1 MNSKGDNMKTDIAYK
16 EYKKKSDIHGTI
28 LYPAVMVAPMQKEI
42 LGKLINK
49 AEINSVFDA
58 FHGSGTSL
66 YETLEISDKIRLVGC
81 DINPLANLITKVK
94 LEGVNN
100 NITKDIEK
108 LKMYIES
115 YDEYEKFDFNNI
127 KKWFRED
134 IIDSLSKL
142 RDAIIKIENKQNRLY
157 FWCMLCDIIRKYSNT
172 RSSTYKLHTKKIEVI
187 NKMEN
192 NVVRDYINSV
202 EKNMYKFNKHTSN
215 FELFKC
221 DTLKKIKEFK
231 ENEFDISITSPP
243 YGDNATTVPY
253 GQFSI
258 LDLKWIASEDLELE
272 GWELENYAII
282 DTKSLGS
289 CKIGIN
295 ISEYALK
302 LLNPYLQKI
311 SESKK
316 VKVEKFF
323 NDYFVFLDELC
334 RVTNNYIVMTLGN
347 RTVDGININ
356 LTDITMK
363 YLESKKF
370 INLEFMEREILSK
383 RTPKMTSRVNNKSVS
398 SMNHEYVIIHQKKKY

>member
-1 MNSKGDNMKTDIAYK
+1 METNIAYK
-16 EYKKKSDIHGTI
+16 DYKKKSDIHGTI
-28 LYPAVMVAPMQKEI
+28 LYPAPMIAPMQKEI
-42 LGKLINK
+42 LEKLISK
-49 AEINSVFDA
+49 DKVNSVFDA

-94 LEGVNN
+94 LEGVNS

-108 LKMYIES
+108 LNTYIKS
-115 YDEYEKFDFNNI
+115 DDKYEKFDFDNI
-127 KKWFRED
+127 NKWFRED

-142 RDAIIKIENKQNRLY
+142 RNAIIKIENKKNRLY
-157 FWCMLCDIIRKYSNT
+157 FWCMLCDVIRKYSNS
-172 RSSTYKLHTKKIEVI
+172 RSSTYKLHTKKEDVI

-192 NVVRDYINSV
+192 NVIRDYLNSI
-202 EKNMYKFNKHTSN
+202 EKNMDKFNKHTTN
-215 FELFKC
+215 YELFKC
-221 DTLKKIKEFK
+221 DTINKIKEFK

-272 GWELENYAII
+272 GWELKNYAII
-282 DTKSLGS
+282 DSKSLGG
-289 CKIGIN
+289 CKTGIN
-295 ISEYALK
+295 ISEYALE
-302 LLNPYLQKI
+302 LLNPYLQEI
-311 SESKK
+311 SQRKK
-316 VKVEKFF
+316 NKVEKFF
-323 NDYFVFLDELC
+323 SDYFIFLDELC

-356 LTDITMK
+356 LTNITMK

-383 RTPKMTSRVNNKSVS
+383 RTPKRTSRVNNKSVS
-398 SMNHEYVIIHQKKKY
+398 SMNKEYVIIHKKKN